1 MSTAG
6 MTAEQAADFMA
17 LEPHLVG
24 LIQAAVAGMVPA
36 VHVLTAAELADVQE
50 SKQLTPAVH
59 LVYGGYRIEQD
70 MGSAWRLQHT
80 WYAVTVVRNVAQART
95 GAPGRQDAGRLATRV
110 ALALA
115 DARVP
120 GAAEPLTLITPPAP
134 SHSAPYTYL
143 PTAVR
148 AVTHLVKP
156 PLTN

>member
-6 MTAEQAADFMA
+6 MTAEQAANFMG
-17 LEPHLVG
+17 LEPHLVD
-24 LIQAAVAGMVPA
+24 LLRTAVAGMSPA

-50 SKQLTPAVH
+50 SKQLTPALHV
-59 LVYGGYRIEQD
+59 VYGGYRIAED
-70 MGSAWRLQHT
+70 IGTAWRLEHT
-80 WYAVTVVRNVAQART
+80 WYAVACCRSAATVRSGQQ
-95 GAPGRQDAGRLATRV
+95 GRQDAGLLATRA

-115 DARVP
+115 DARLP

-148 AVTHLVKP
+148 AITHMRKAP
-156 PLTN
+156 